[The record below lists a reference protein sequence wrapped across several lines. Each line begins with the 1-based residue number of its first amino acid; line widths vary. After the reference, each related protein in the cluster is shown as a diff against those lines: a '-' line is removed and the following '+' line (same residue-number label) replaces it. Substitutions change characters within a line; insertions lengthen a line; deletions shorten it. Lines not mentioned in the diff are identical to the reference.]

1 MYDLDVRSW
10 DFQINFFPLHSD
22 IITLLCLIVVGG
34 GMGDGGGGGWVG
46 YTSKGLLTLIG
57 RTSEH
62 H

>member
-22 IITLLCLIVVGG
+22 TITLLCLIVVGR
-34 GMGDGGGGGWVG
+34 GMGDGGWVG
-46 YTSKGLLTLIG
+46 YTSKGLLTPIG